1 VTGLGFIG
9 TGHLASFFVEGLSR
23 VDAGYD
29 IMVSPRNA
37 ARAGDL
43 AHRFGVAIAEN
54 QQIADRCDLVVASVL
69 PKDAANVLGGLRFRV
84 GQTVLSV
91 MAGVSLSELRDLV
104 APAQAV
110 VSMMPGLANA
120 FNAGPSAM
128 YPENAAV
135 RSLLERLGPVH
146 VYHDEHGYTIAS
158 VMGAFSGMTVLMMR
172 DAMDWFASRGLEP
185 ADARRLVAEVLRGN
199 SAMLLETPLAMS
211 DVARGVVTPGGIT
224 EEGRKILDSGGSWSE
239 ALDAVLAR
247 VSARS

>member
-1 VTGLGFIG
+1 VTDLGFIG
-9 TGHLASFFVEGLSR
+9 TGHLVSFFVEGLSR

-37 ARAGDL
+37 ARASDL

-69 PKDAANVLGGLRFRV
+69 PKDAANVLGGLRFRL

-91 MAGVSLSELRDLV
+91 MAGVSVSELRDLV

-110 VSMMPGLANA
+110 VFLMPGLANA

-128 YPENAAV
+128 YPENVAA

-146 VYHDEHGYTIAS
+146 VYHDEHCYTVAS
-158 VMGAFSGMTVLMMR
+158 VMGAFSGMTTLMMQ
-172 DAMDWFASRGLEP
+172 DVMNWFEHQGLEP
-185 ADARRLVAEVLRGN
+185 GAARQLVAEVVKGN
-199 SAMLLETPLAMS
+199 ATALLETPLSMTTLAQ
-211 DVARGVVTPGGIT
+211 GFVTPGGIT
-224 EEGRKILDSGGSWSE
+224 EQGRRILDEGGSWSE
-239 ALDAVLAR
+239 ALDAVLWRLRNA
-247 VSARS
+247 